1 MLAQLTLCEYSF
13 TKSRMIAQTT
23 SKEKKNYEDFTKGIT
38 ADIEKAKQDIEDQK
52 EEFEK
57 SKAVRKNKMEYE
69 VLAHTISEHASRDR
83 TSEDLDDINDD
94 LSALLVSILF
104 IDIIVRVYIMLL
116 GYLTV
121 YLIKNGLIVASVDRP
136 TRDVCC

>member
-13 TKSRMIAQTT
+13 TKSRMIAKTT
-23 SKEKKNYEDFTKGIT
+23 SKEMKNYEDFTKGIT
-38 ADIEKAKQDIEDQK
+38 ADIEGAKQDIEDQK

-69 VLAHTISEHASRDR
+69 VLAHTISEHASRDK
-83 TSEDLDDINDD
+83 TSEDLEDINDD

-104 IDIIVRVYIMLL
+104 IAIIVRIF
-116 GYLTV
+116 
-121 YLIKNGLIVASVDRP
+121 SVSISFY
-136 TRDVCC
+136 